1 MAYNQQQIFP
11 IDLNSSAAVGIDIP
25 FNGPVA
31 FKSNYVTKDAIK
43 SNLINFF
50 LTNPGE
56 RPLNPSFGGG
66 LRNFIFEQISND
78 TTEFLT
84 EDVSTK
90 VAVFFP
96 NVEIQDLNVLSNSD
110 TNQITINF
118 TYIVKNT
125 NIQDEINISFT

>member
-1 MAYNQQQIFP
+1 MAFNQQQIFP
-11 IDLNSSAAVGIDIP
+11 IDLNSSAAVGIDVP

-31 FKSNYVTKDAIK
+31 FKSNYVTKDSIK

-96 NVEIQDLNVLSNSD
+96 NVEIQDLNVLNNPD

>member
-1 MAYNQQQIFP
+1 MAFNQQQIFP
-11 IDLNSSAAVGIDIP
+11 IDLNSSAAVGIDVP

-31 FKSNYVTKDAIK
+31 FKSNYVTKDSIK

-90 VAVFFP
+90 VSVFFP
-96 NVEIQDLNVLSNSD
+96 NVEIQDLNVLNNPD

>member
-1 MAYNQQQIFP
+1 MAFNQQQIFP
-11 IDLNSSAAVGIDIP
+11 IDLNSSAAVGIDVP

-96 NVEIQDLNVLSNSD
+96 NVEIQDLNVLNNPD